1 MKMKDMA
8 GIVFQA
14 TEVTVWFP
22 LTVMRALYCK

>member
-14 TEVTVWFP
+14 AEVTVWFP
-22 LTVMRALYCK
+22 LTVMRVAIL

>member
-22 LTVMRALYCK
+22 LTVMHVAIL